1 MPAATKA
8 KRPKYYDWPTGM
20 RWLYETNKSLI
31 GKKLTGEALEVERLC
46 AKAFKRP
53 EIQNFLDVPYYGF
66 PPAPKT
72 TVNFKLNFTG

>member
-1 MPAATKA
+1 MSATAKA

-20 RWLYETNKSLI
+20 RWLYQSNPSLI
-31 GKKLTGEALEVERLC
+31 GKKLSGEAYIAEQEC
-46 AKAFKRP
+46 AKYFKRP
-53 EIQNFLDVPYYGF
+53 EVQNYLDIPYYGF